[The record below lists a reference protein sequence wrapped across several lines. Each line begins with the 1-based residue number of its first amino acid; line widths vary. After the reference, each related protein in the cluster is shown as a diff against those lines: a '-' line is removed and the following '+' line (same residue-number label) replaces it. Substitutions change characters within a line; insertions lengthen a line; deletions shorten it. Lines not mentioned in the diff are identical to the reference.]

1 VRARDATRAMKTT
14 PTRDEDD
21 DDRAARE
28 RRRARARRR
37 GGASTGIP
45 DRDAVARGARARTR
59 RIAVRAA
66 DDGAGSRRGDDDAR
80 VCGDDGA
87 DGD

>member
-1 VRARDATRAMKTT
+1 MKTMT
-14 PTRDEDD
+14 IAR
-21 DDRAARE
+21 RANDG
-28 RRRARARRR
+28 ARARRR

-45 DRDAVARGARARTR
+45 DRDAVARGERARTR
-59 RIAVRAA
+59 RGGERAA
-66 DDGAGSRRGDDDAR
+66 DDAAGSRRGDDDAR